1 MPRRSDAAIIE
12 ELLDRFDEHLKAAFL
27 DAIADIRDNITL
39 RVVVERLEKGD
50 VSGAIEAMH
59 LDADA
64 FAKLEMAIRE
74 AYNSGGQATVANL
87 PRLTDPQGNRVVFRF
102 GVRNLEAETWLR
114 DHSSQ
119 LVSRVV
125 DDQRVAIRTAL
136 TEGLEQG
143 QNPRSTALN
152 VIGRI
157 SRQSNRREGG
167 IIGLSAAQERY
178 VANAREELAS
188 GDPARLQAF
197 LGRERRDKRFDRTIA
212 KAIRE
217 EKPLDQEMINRIV
230 GRYSDR
236 LLELRGTML
245 ARTETMMAL
254 HKSRDDAIRQ
264 QIDAGKLDARD
275 VTKLWRS
282 AGDMRVRHTHRLLHG
297 KTAPMEGAF
306 QSVSGATLRYPGDP
320 TAPASEIIGCRCLVE
335 YKISFFAAV
344 ERRFKAR
351 AFAPLAR

>member
-87 PRLTDPQGNRVVFRF
+87 PRVTDPQGNRVVFRF

-114 DHSSQ
+114 EHSST
-119 LVSRVV
+119 LVTRIV
-125 DDQRVAIRTAL
+125 DDQREAIRAAL
-136 TEGLEQG
+136 SEGLSQG

-167 IIGLSAAQERY
+167 IIGLTAAQERY

-188 GDPARLQAF
+188 GDPARLQGF

-217 EKPLDQEMINRIV
+217 EKPLDQETINRIV

-254 HKSRDDAIRQ
+254 SKARDDAIRQ
-264 QIDAGKLDARD
+264 QIEAGKLGAQD
-275 VTKLWRS
+275 VTKVWRS

-297 KTAPMEGAF
+297 KKAPMDGAF
-306 QSVSGATLRYPGDP
+306 ESISGARLRFPGDP
-320 TAPASEIIGCRCLVE
+320 TAPASEIINCRCMVE
-335 YKISFFAAV
+335 YKVDYLAGVVRRERSRPWLAEAV
-344 ERRFKAR
+344 
-351 AFAPLAR
+351 